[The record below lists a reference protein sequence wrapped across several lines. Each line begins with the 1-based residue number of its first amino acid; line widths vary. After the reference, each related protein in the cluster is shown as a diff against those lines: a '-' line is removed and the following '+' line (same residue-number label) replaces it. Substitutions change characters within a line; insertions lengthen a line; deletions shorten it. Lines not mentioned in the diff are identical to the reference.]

1 MKVMVYKKDVDHFLE
16 NFKSISSLDE
26 AGNKY
31 YFVFEDHIRGGQWT
45 LMFYEHGQKWT
56 THGKGSHYCDVAETS
71 LTIEE
76 LKTFIYKRR
85 KYINNVIRSMKVP
98 VMS

>member
-1 MKVMVYKKDVDHFLE
+1 MKVIVYKRDVDHFLE

-26 AGNKY
+26 AGDKF

-45 LMFYEHGQKWT
+45 LMFYEHEQKWT
-56 THGKGSHYCDVAETS
+56 THGKGSQYCDDAETS

-76 LKTFIYKRR
+76 LKNFIYKRR
-85 KYINNVIRSMKVP
+85 KYINNVIRSMQVP